1 MARISVKRS
10 HGLARDDVRVRIEA
24 MADKL
29 AQRLGGTWQWQGD
42 EAVSE
47 VRGIQARVG
56 YDESTVS
63 VDIALPLAMKPLQRK
78 LESKVDEY
86 LGRLLD

>member
-1 MARISVKRS
+1 MGRISVRRD
-10 HGLARDDVRVRIEA
+10 HGLEGDEVRVRIET
-24 MADKL
+24 MANKL
-29 AQRLGGTWQWQGD
+29 AQRLGGSWHWQGD

-56 YDESTVS
+56 YDESSIS
-63 VDIALPLAMKPLQRK
+63 VDIALPRLMSPLQRK

-86 LGRLLD
+86 LERLLG